1 MGRQDDWQLLSV
13 RAAHA
18 YRQQDG
24 VVPDGPPP
32 NKRKLK
38 RRIWFCFQLES
49 IRERRWPLTPAC
61 WKVKVENVTRWVTIK
76 SEGNLDNTTQN
87 IVKTRK
93 YIYIY
98 LSDTPDWSLVWMWA
112 WMNLRQ
118 TDDIG
123 QSYQTTFLLLTLP
136 YSILCWWCS
145 SVMSGSRILHIL
157 FCCFSQSVFFF
168 FFFSDACRTL
178 VAVLVPVR
186 HCVGVSVCGW
196 RSGWMFAWL
205 MNTSLQPLM
214 KMLPVWLFPSSS
226 VICYLCLCSVVT
238 Y

>member
-61 WKVKVENVTRWVTIK
+61 WKVKVEKVTRWVTIK

-93 YIYIY
+93 KIYIFIRH
-98 LSDTPDWSLVWMWA
+98 SWSLVWMWV

-145 SVMSGSRILHIL
+145 SIMSGSRILHIL
-157 FCCFSQSVFFF
+157 FCCFSQCF
-168 FFFSDACRTL
+168 FFFSLWCLQNTCGCARTCASLCRRFSVWVEEWVDVCL
-178 VAVLVPVR
+178 VDEHQSSASDENVARVI
-186 HCVGVSVCGW
+186 VSI
-196 RSGWMFAWL
+196 L
-205 MNTSLQPLM
+205 
-214 KMLPVWLFPSSS
+214 S

>member
-1 MGRQDDWQLLSV
+1 
-13 RAAHA
+13 
-18 YRQQDG
+18 
-24 VVPDGPPP
+24 
-32 NKRKLK
+32 
-38 RRIWFCFQLES
+38 
-49 IRERRWPLTPAC
+49 
-61 WKVKVENVTRWVTIK
+61 
-76 SEGNLDNTTQN
+76 
-87 IVKTRK
+87 
-93 YIYIY
+93 
-98 LSDTPDWSLVWMWA
+98 MWA

-145 SVMSGSRILHIL
+145 SIMSGSRILHIL

-214 KMLPVWLFPSSS
+214 KMLPVWLFPSYPLS
-226 VICYLCLCSVVT
+226 VICVCAQLSLIRLKSLKPLQWDVLKRWGRARGRGHLKGVGGRGVQLREALSDRCWRSCRCC
-238 Y
+238 